1 MYQKFRQV
9 APTSLFIT
17 YTLHPL
23 PDRDRSRIANA
34 GLVRPHIQSMFY
46 HGLCVKLFVSEP
58 PVIVI
63 SLLIVRV
70 GLSSDAGT
78 FGGDGWIRTTV
89 LLRTDLQSAAID
101 LSATSPIWNNGRDL
115 NPRLLG
121 FAIPCIGPLC
131 HRCIVLV
138 LGTGFE
144 PV

>member
-1 MYQKFRQV
+1 
-9 APTSLFIT
+9 
-17 YTLHPL
+17 
-23 PDRDRSRIANA
+23 
-34 GLVRPHIQSMFY
+34 MFY

-58 PVIVI
+58 PVLVTA
-63 SLLIVRV
+63 LLIVWVR
-70 GLSSDAGT
+70 LSSDAGT

-115 NPRLLG
+115 NPRLYG
-121 FAIPCIGPLC
+121 FAIRCIGPLC